1 MAGLQ
6 GPTHQPQRPTQLP
19 LSVKAVV
26 LFLIATSFITGFM
39 TSELLEEQGADGA
52 AQSQLQN
59 KIKQIDPELFG
70 LTENY
75 ITPSTNGDTP
85 HTTPKASSFNW
96 RGLHGLVSP
105 FLSVLFGWL
114 LFQHARSGWNMR
126 ANLWTGIPLATVFG
140 GLIMTGAFILYP
152 ELLFGLV
159 DTQVENNW
167 LKTLHDLLGWLLLVG
182 FISHLIGAKIYS
194 KNQGR

>member
-1 MAGLQ
+1 MADLQ
-6 GPTHQPQRPTQLP
+6 ELPQHTNRPTQL
-19 LSVKAVV
+19 SITAKAVI
-26 LFLIATSFITGFM
+26 FLLVAASFISGFM
-39 TSELLEEQGADGA
+39 TSELLEEQETNGTS
-52 AQSQLQN
+52 QSQLQN

-70 LTENY
+70 LAENNTAPD
-75 ITPSTNGDTP
+75 INGDAP
-85 HTTPKASSFNW
+85 HTISKASSFNW
-96 RGLHGLVSP
+96 RGLHGLLSP

-114 LFQHARSGWNMR
+114 IFQHARSGWNMR
-126 ANLWTGIPLATVFG
+126 ANLWTGMPLAVIFG
-140 GLIMTGAFILYP
+140 GLIVTGAFILYP

-194 KNQGR
+194 KKQGR

>member
-1 MAGLQ
+1 MADLQ
-6 GPTHQPQRPTQLP
+6 ELPQHTKRPTQL
-19 LSVKAVV
+19 SITAKAVV
-26 LFLIATSFITGFM
+26 FILVATSFITGFM
-39 TSELLEEQGADGA
+39 SSKLLEEQETDGA
-52 AQSQLQN
+52 TQSQLQN
-59 KIKQIDPELFG
+59 KIKQSDPELFG
-70 LTENY
+70 LAENN
-75 ITPSTNGDTP
+75 TASGPSGN
-85 HTTPKASSFNW
+85 TPKTTAGTLSFNW

-126 ANLWTGIPLATVFG
+126 ANLWTGMPLAVVFG
-140 GLIMTGAFILYP
+140 GLIVTGAFILYP

-167 LKTLHDLLGWLLLVG
+167 LKALHDLLGWLLVVG

-194 KNQGR
+194 KNQDP

>member
-1 MAGLQ
+1 MADLQ
-6 GPTHQPQRPTQLP
+6 ELPQHTNRPTQL
-19 LSVKAVV
+19 SITAKAVI
-26 LFLIATSFITGFM
+26 FLLVAASFISGFM
-39 TSELLEEQGADGA
+39 TSELLEEQEANGTS
-52 AQSQLQN
+52 QSQLQN

-96 RGLHGLVSP
+96 RGLHGLLNP

-114 LFQHARSGWNMR
+114 IFQHARSGWNMR
-126 ANLWTGIPLATVFG
+126 VNLWTGMPLAVIFV
-140 GLIMTGAFILYP
+140 GLIVTGAFILYP

-194 KNQGR
+194 KKQGR

>member
-1 MAGLQ
+1 MADLQ
-6 GPTHQPQRPTQLP
+6 ELPRQSKRPTQL
-19 LSVKAVV
+19 SRTAKAVI
-26 LFLIATSFITGFM
+26 FLLVATSFISGFM
-39 TSELLEEQGADGA
+39 TSELLEVQEANGT

-59 KIKQIDPELFG
+59 KIKQIDSELFG
-70 LTENY
+70 LKENNTASPSSKNTEK
-75 ITPSTNGDTP
+75 PSTIT
-85 HTTPKASSFNW
+85 SSFNW

-126 ANLWTGIPLATVFG
+126 ANLWTGMPLAVVFG
-140 GLIMTGAFILYP
+140 GLIVTGAFILYP

-159 DTQVENNW
+159 DTQSENNW

-182 FISHLIGAKIYS
+182 FIGHLIGAKIYS

>member
-6 GPTHQPQRPTQLP
+6 GSTHQPQRPTQLP
-19 LSVKAVV
+19 LAIKAVV
-26 LFLIATSFITGFM
+26 LVLVATSFITGFM
-39 TSELLEEQGADGA
+39 TSELLEKQEANGT

-70 LTENY
+70 ITENK
-75 ITPSTNGDTP
+75 TASDPGGN
-85 HTTPKASSFNW
+85 TPKTIAGTSSFNW
-96 RGLHGLVSP
+96 RGLHGLLSP

-126 ANLWTGIPLATVFG
+126 ANLWTGIPLATIFG
-140 GLIMTGAFILYP
+140 GLVMTGAFILYP
-152 ELLFGLV
+152 EFLFGMV
-159 DTQVENNW
+159 DTQADNNW
-167 LKTLHDLLGWLLLVG
+167 LKALHDLLGWLLLVG
-182 FISHLIGAKIYS
+182 FIGHLIGAKIYS